1 MTYTNNVPSG
11 AETVAE
17 LVTAIETAMGRDL
30 KVLKSAA
37 RHLGQK
43 IVCMH
48 AMPGNVL
55 IITDQRTALSLSMSM
70 NDLWSILVRIDTMP
84 WDEAQSIMK
93 RLGHDPE
100 SVQDPKGTFLGRLEA
115 RYGYKYDHH
124 ALNQGVLRKFT
135 YLLYRDSRG
144 MLQCYGQVG
153 KKTLKHRVSKVVLH
167 RNIDLPVEIWE
178 ELVAEAVLQ
187 KI

>member
-1 MTYTNNVPSG
+1 MTYTNNIPSS

-17 LVTAIETAMGRDL
+17 LVTAIETDMGRVVT
-30 KVLKSAA
+30 VLKSAS
-37 RHLGQK
+37 RYLKQK

-55 IITDQRTALSLSMSM
+55 IITDQRNALALSMSM
-70 NDLWSILVRIDTMP
+70 SESWRILVRIDAMP
-84 WDEAQSIMK
+84 WQEVQSIMK

-100 SVQDPKGTFLGRLEA
+100 SVQDPRGTFLGRFEA
-115 RYGYKYDHH
+115 RYDYKYDNY
-124 ALNQGVLRKFT
+124 ARSRNGLRKFT

-144 MLQCYGQVG
+144 MLQCYGQIG
-153 KKTLKHRVSKVVLH
+153 KKILKHQVDKIALH
-167 RNIDLPVEIWE
+167 CNIDLPVEIWE
-178 ELVAEAVLQ
+178 ELVAEAVLR